1 MPNGAWVV
9 YILPCEKLE
18 PKSLSHFIHLR
29 SVFSSENCLAFFSA
43 MDASI
48 NLPDCVAHYILY
60 SLIWKWFALTY
71 IIRHMY
77 VQTASPRL
85 SGKLGTEKCPDNQIF
100 IILIKRIY
108 IFTDT
113 RTILFVSDYT
123 SSAPFCLFANNM
135 KNETGVM
142 VDRHGLTF
150 QKKCQW
156 KRHNPT
162 LLYSG
167 NPIIPF
173 IH

>member
-77 VQTASPRL
+77 VQTTSPRL
-85 SGKLGTEKCPDNQIF
+85 SEKLGTEKCPDNQI
-100 IILIKRIY
+100 
-108 IFTDT
+108 
-113 RTILFVSDYT
+113 
-123 SSAPFCLFANNM
+123 
-135 KNETGVM
+135 
-142 VDRHGLTF
+142 
-150 QKKCQW
+150 
-156 KRHNPT
+156 
-162 LLYSG
+162 LLYQENLHFHWHPYDSFCIRLYFFSSLLLVCQQHEKRDRSNG
-167 NPIIPF
+167 RSARPHFPEKVPMKKA
-173 IH
+173 